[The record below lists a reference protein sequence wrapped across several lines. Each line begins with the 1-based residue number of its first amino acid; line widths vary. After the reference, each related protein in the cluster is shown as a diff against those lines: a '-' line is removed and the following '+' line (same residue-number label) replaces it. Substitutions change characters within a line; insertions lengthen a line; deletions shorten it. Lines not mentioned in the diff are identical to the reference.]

1 MLHLVDDGLLDV
13 FGVVPV
19 GQVQQDREPGGA
31 LDERADR
38 ALVAG
43 AGDEVALPV
52 AGDRPVLRLGRL
64 AICSGLQCLRNPA
77 GISAHNGVPSAAL
90 RGLGRLSRPAAFC
103 WARQG
108 SQSPVPGFL
117 LRSISRLTVPGSRPG
132 SRAMARIESPGRSR
146 SAIGMRSS

>member
-1 MLHLVDDGLLDV
+1 MA
-13 FGVVPV
+13 
-19 GQVQQDREPGGA
+19 R
-31 LDERADR
+31 
-38 ALVAG
+38 
-43 AGDEVALPV
+43 
-52 AGDRPVLRLGRL
+52 DRPVLRLGRL

-117 LRSISRLTVPGSRPG
+117 SRSTSRLTAPGSRPD